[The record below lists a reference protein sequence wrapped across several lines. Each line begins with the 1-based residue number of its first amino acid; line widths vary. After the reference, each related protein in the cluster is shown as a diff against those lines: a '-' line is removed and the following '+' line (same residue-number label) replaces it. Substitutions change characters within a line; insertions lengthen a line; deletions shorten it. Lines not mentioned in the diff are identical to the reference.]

1 MSCSWQRRARS
12 ESADKDQ
19 KAEWE
24 RKGVSLVAAT
34 QRPGL
39 WDAWAHDALGSF
51 ARKDKVGPHLEWF
64 ESAYHEFYFY
74 SEFYLMSHAP
84 WW

>member
-1 MSCSWQRRARS
+1 MQLAEKRRARS
-12 ESADKDQ
+12 ESADKDR

-24 RKGVSLVAAT
+24 RKGVSLAAT
-34 QRPGL
+34 TQCPGL
-39 WDAWAHDALGSF
+39 CAQDALGGF
-51 ARKDKVGPHLEWF
+51 AQKVKVRPHLEWF

-74 SEFYLMSHAP
+74 SEFYLKSHAP